1 MKADTALSLDT
12 SFRAALQR
20 LQSAGRL
27 RSLNR
32 EVDPECEIA
41 SIMKRLDGA
50 EALVFPSVK
59 GHSMPII
66 GNLLC
71 SQANCEAAFGAGF
84 REIRGF
90 VARGLG
96 NPILPERVNHAP
108 CQEHVHEDDFDIG
121 RMLPVMRHAEA
132 DSGRFIT
139 AGIVI
144 VQDPQTGV
152 YNASYHRLQLLGPRR
167 TAVKLDYGRHLRG
180 AYERAQRMKK
190 DLPIAVCL
198 GTDLAVHYTAATMGA
213 QMPESADELAAAGG
227 LRGSPLPVV
236 KCVTQ
241 DLWIPAQTEIVLEG
255 FMRHEGSVREG
266 PFAEFIGYLSPEGDA
281 PVFEV
286 TALTHR
292 TDPLYPAINGYGRE
306 TVILRKYVMEASLLK
321 ALQASAPI
329 IHDAEMTAGG
339 LHRFIAVLSVK
350 KTSSQHDGMQRNAIL
365 AAFATLKDLDLVIA
379 VDDDIDI
386 RDPVDVEY
394 ALATRME
401 ASRDVFVIPGARGH
415 EYVRAGNSGIV
426 AKLGIDAT
434 VPFEERPRFTRVSF
448 KETDV
453 TENHFATGAAAIP
466 WLKSWNT
473 ETNSTTQISKR
484 GPS

>member
-1 MKADTALSLDT
+1 MKPEALPCLDT
-12 SFRAALQR
+12 DFRHALGR
-20 LQSAGRL
+20 LKAAGRL

-32 EVDPECEIA
+32 EADPELEIA
-41 SIMKRLDGA
+41 ALMKRLDGA
-50 EALVFPSVK
+50 EALMFPKVK
-59 GHSMPII
+59 GHSVPVI

-71 SQANCEAAFGAGF
+71 SQANCEAAFGVGY
-84 REIRGF
+84 REIREF
-90 VARGLG
+90 VARAMG
-96 NPILPERVNHAP
+96 NPIAPQRVAKAP
-108 CQEHVHEDDFDIG
+108 CQEHVFTKDFDIG
-121 RMLPVMRHAEA
+121 RMLPVLRHTEA

-139 AGIVI
+139 AGIVV
-144 VQDPQTGV
+144 VQDPETGV
-152 YNASYHRLQLLGPRR
+152 YNASYHRLQLLGPKL
-167 TAVKLDYGRHLRG
+167 TGIKLDFGRHLRI
-180 AYERAQRMKK
+180 AFERAQRMKK

-213 QMPESADELAAAGG
+213 QMPENADELAVAGG

-236 KCVTQ
+236 KCVTN
-241 DLWIPAQTEIVLEG
+241 DLYVPAETEFVLEG
-255 FMRHEGSVREG
+255 RLKVEGTVREG

-286 TALTHR
+286 SALTHR
-292 TDPLYPAINGYGRE
+292 TDPIYPAINGYGRE
-306 TVILRKYVMEASLLK
+306 TVMLRKYVMEASLLK
-321 ALQASAPI
+321 SLQASVPI

-350 KTSSQHDGMQRNAIL
+350 KTSPQQEGLQRNAIL

-401 ASRDVFVIPGARGH
+401 ASRDVFVVPGARGH
-415 EYVRAGNSGIV
+415 EYVRAGVNGVI

-434 VPFEERPRFTRVSF
+434 VPFEEKARFARAEFRQVEIKDS
-448 KETDV
+448 E
-453 TENHFATGAAAIP
+453 
-466 WLKSWNT
+466 WLK
-473 ETNSTTQISKR
+473 
-484 GPS
+484 

>member
-1 MKADTALSLDT
+1 MKPEAPALDT
-12 SFRAALQR
+12 SFRNALGR
-20 LQSAGRL
+20 LKAAGRV
-27 RSLNR
+27 RTLNR
-32 EVDPECEIA
+32 EADPDYEIA

-50 EALVFPSVK
+50 EALLFPKVK
-59 GHSMPII
+59 GHSIPVL

-71 SQANCEAAFGAGF
+71 SQANCEAAFGVGY
-84 REIRGF
+84 REIREF
-90 VARGLG
+90 VARAMG
-96 NPILPERVNHAP
+96 NPVPPERVSKAP
-108 CQEHVHEDDFDIG
+108 CHDHIFRDHFDIG
-121 RMLPVMRHAEA
+121 RLLPVLHHTEA

-152 YNASYHRLQLLGPRR
+152 YNASYHRLQLLGPKQ
-167 TAVKLDYGRHLRG
+167 TAIKLDFGRHLRS
-180 AYERAQRMKK
+180 AFERAQKMKQ

-213 QMPESADELAAAGG
+213 QMPESADELAVAGG

-236 KCVTQ
+236 KCISN
-241 DLWIPAQTEIVLEG
+241 DLFIPAETEIVLEG
-255 FMRHEGSVREG
+255 KLRWEGTVREG
-266 PFAEFIGYLSPEGDA
+266 PFAEFIGYLSPQGDA

-286 TALTHR
+286 AALTHR
-292 TDPLYPAINGYGRE
+292 NDPIYPAINGYGRE
-306 TVILRKYVMEASLLK
+306 TVMLRKYVMEASLLK
-321 ALQASAPI
+321 ALQASVPI

-350 KTSSQHDGMQRNAIL
+350 KASPQHDGLQRNAIL
-365 AAFATLKDLDLVIA
+365 AAFATLKDLDIVIA

-401 ASRDVFVIPGARGH
+401 ASRDVFVIPDARGH
-415 EYVRAGNSGIV
+415 EYVRAGNNGIV

-434 VPFEERPRFTRVSF
+434 VPVEERSRFTRASF
-448 KETDV
+448 RPVEIKDSE
-453 TENHFATGAAAIP
+453 
-466 WLKSWNT
+466 WL
-473 ETNSTTQISKR
+473 R
-484 GPS
+484 